1 MRDINRI
8 IVHCT
13 ATPEGRDVSV
23 GEVRTWHLARN
34 FSDVGY
40 HYLITLNG
48 TVEVGRPESKVGAH
62 VRGHN
67 KDSIGIAYAGGMDK
81 SYKNPKDTRTH
92 AQKEA
97 LIWLIDELKKDIR
110 VAPFTVIM
118 NILQRLAQ
126 VLMYLKK
133 DTKYS
138 KNSSVYGNLSS
149 PFKFTIYFFI
159 LRHQISIII

>member
-13 ATPEGRDVSV
+13 ATPEGRDVTV
-23 GEVRTWHLARN
+23 GEIRTWHLARN

-62 VRGHN
+62 VSGHN

-92 AQKEA
+92 PQKEA
-97 LIWLIDELKKDIR
+97 LTWLIKELKDRYPGSTVHGHNEYSNKACPSFN
-110 VAPFTVIM
+110 VADEG
-118 NILQRLAQ
+118 
-126 VLMYLKK
+126 Y
-133 DTKYS
+133 
-138 KNSSVYGNLSS
+138 
-149 PFKFTIYFFI
+149 
-159 LRHQISIII
+159 

>member
-1 MRDINRI
+1 MRKIDRI

-13 ATPEGRDVSV
+13 ATPEGRDVTV

-81 SYKNPKDTRTH
+81 SFKNPKDTRTPE
-92 AQKEA
+92 QKEA
-97 LIWLIDELKKDIR
+97 LIWLIDELKR
-110 VAPFTVIM
+110 RYPGSTVHGHNEFTSYKACPSFDV
-118 NILQRLAQ
+118 
-126 VLMYLKK
+126 
-133 DTKYS
+133 S
-138 KNSSVYGNLSS
+138 KEGY
-149 PFKFTIYFFI
+149 
-159 LRHQISIII
+159 

>member
-1 MRDINRI
+1 MRKIDRI

-13 ATPEGRDVSV
+13 ATPEGRDVTV

-62 VRGHN
+62 VRGEN
-67 KDSIGIAYAGGMDK
+67 KHSIGIAYAGGMDK
-81 SYKNPKDTRTH
+81 SYKNSKDTRTH

-97 LIWLIDELKKDIR
+97 LIWLIDELKKR
-110 VAPFTVIM
+110 YPGSTVHGH
-118 NILQRLAQ
+118 NE
-126 VLMYLKK
+126 YSLKACPSF
-133 DTKYS
+133 DVS
-138 KNSSVYGNLSS
+138 KEGY
-149 PFKFTIYFFI
+149 
-159 LRHQISIII
+159 

>member
-1 MRDINRI
+1 MRKIDRI

-13 ATPEGRDVSV
+13 ATPEGRDVTV

-81 SYKNPKDTRTH
+81 SFKNPKDTRTPE
-92 AQKEA
+92 QKEA
-97 LIWLIDELKKDIR
+97 LIWLIDELKGR
-110 VAPFTVIM
+110 YPGSTVHGH
-118 NILQRLAQ
+118 NEYTTYKACPSFD
-126 VLMYLKK
+126 V
-133 DTKYS
+133 S
-138 KNSSVYGNLSS
+138 KEGY
-149 PFKFTIYFFI
+149 
-159 LRHQISIII
+159 